1 MSDLFYTQNGFWTR
15 FIPNTKA
22 GEEAYKEII
31 RVTGDGTVWNDHLK
45 QTLKQLRDSGY
56 TVAKAKKPTQQE
68 INAILE
74 EIENL

>member
-1 MSDLFYTQNGFWTR
+1 MSDLEYTQNGFWSR

-31 RVTGDGTVWNDHLK
+31 RITGDGAVWNNHLK

-56 TVAKAKKPTQQE
+56 TVSKAKKPTQQE
-68 INAILE
+68 IDEILK
-74 EIENL
+74 EIENI